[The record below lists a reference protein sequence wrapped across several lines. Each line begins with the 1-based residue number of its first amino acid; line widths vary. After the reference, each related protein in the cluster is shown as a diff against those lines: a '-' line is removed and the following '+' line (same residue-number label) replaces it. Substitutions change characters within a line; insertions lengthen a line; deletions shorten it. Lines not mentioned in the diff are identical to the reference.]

1 MTSTFNVP
9 ERPTLLT
16 RKIRRLAPLL
26 RNARDAHNL
35 KVAAIKLEQARAVFG
50 EARPIVSLTRFAIA
64 RDMYN
69 RFAKVPAT
77 DDDAT
82 TE

>member
-1 MTSTFNVP
+1 MTITLP
-9 ERPTLLT
+9 KPTLLT

-26 RNARDAHNL
+26 KNSRDAHNL
-35 KVAAIKLEQARAVFG
+35 KVAANKLEQARASFG
-50 EARPIVSLTRFAIA
+50 DARPVVSLTRFAIA

-69 RFAKVPAT
+69 RFAKEKAT
-77 DDDAT
+77 DADAT